1 MINAGTIPIIAVYQG
16 LTPIIAIAKGYDVFN
31 IGAVSESNFL
41 TADGYVFETSDGNTF
56 LAKEE

>member
-1 MINAGTIPIIAVYQG
+1 MINAGTIPIIAVHQG
-16 LTPIIAIAKGYDVFN
+16 LIPIIAIAKGNDVYD
-31 IGAVSESNFL
+31 IGVKSESNFM